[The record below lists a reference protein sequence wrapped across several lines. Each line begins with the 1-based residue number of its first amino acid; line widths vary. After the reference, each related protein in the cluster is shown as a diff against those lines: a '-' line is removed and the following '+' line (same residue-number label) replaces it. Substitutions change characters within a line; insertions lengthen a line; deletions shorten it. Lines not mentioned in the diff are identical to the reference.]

1 MTSVSSFLKRS
12 ARSRARKSSPLQLST
27 TDLHIIPE
35 EDETSRPS
43 CSSSTSTSP
52 SNTPELKR
60 RRPISPYEIRI
71 AKTQNQD
78 SDEDFAYNSDL
89 LSAPRPAPRPPC
101 GVSPSSSPDSFC
113 LTFTEESF
121 KFPHPPLP
129 TPSSSDRHFFA
140 QSPLSSPSSDS
151 SALPPTPT
159 SSDDEFHRPPPPN
172 FIARRVSIRPLMI
185 VKHDALPSMFSK
197 SPSNFSEA
205 EFSSSEESEPE
216 SDSEWYGRELSQ
228 MVTLRSALPP
238 NFPHTVKTES
248 ARPDSM
254 VGSVYGGSSPA
265 SSFSSTLPSPQLD
278 PISSRRRF
286 TIPSRSPPPP
296 PRDSVVPS
304 PAVSED
310 DDFFTQVRNPEPSRR
325 PPPRTSIPADFGFF
339 PEDVGEA
346 AFPDEEE
353 DDEEDCDN
361 ILTYYVEAESSTLS
375 GSSDSFYSQP
385 SHTERFS
392 ISDLNGEFQFA
403 IDTEIDR
410 PMMLP
415 LSLPNSPIDLESDI
429 ANGLAELRMRPEA
442 DAPVDEIADDLPI
455 LTKPST
461 SVTRSASLLARRQMR
476 RNMTVSVPLAIDWN
490 LSEEEEIAADEARDE
505 IAVQN
510 AVYSAPAPSIAV
522 CSPEEAPPAEDDE
535 PAYEDHELRLKH
547 SNPQLRSRWS
557 SSTLSSIREEQQN
570 RGWRS
575 SKLRLYFS
583 SSKKRS
589 TSTSSGLLSPT
600 TPTTPSKP
608 KIDSKQKA
616 RNKKRGVVVVGPP
629 SSASAS
635 SGWSYGS
642 SLQSPVPKIP
652 ASTPTTGP
660 MSPYYNYENRSPVS
674 KRHRQTESDDV
685 MVIGY
690 GHHPGAHGGVGVR
703 RRGSTSTS
711 CSSARGSG
719 ASDASSILSGSSSAS
734 SGLRRKPIP
743 VEMFLRA

>member
-43 CSSSTSTSP
+43 CSSSTSTST

-71 AKTQNQD
+71 AKTQNHD

-129 TPSSSDRHFFA
+129 TPSSDRHFFA

-159 SSDDEFHRPPPPN
+159 SSDDEFPRPPPPK
-172 FIARRVSIRPLMI
+172 FVARRVSIRPLMI

-205 EFSSSEESEPE
+205 EFSPSEESEPE

-228 MVTLRSALPP
+228 MITLRSALPP

-254 VGSVYGGSSPA
+254 VGSVYCGSSPA
-265 SSFSSTLPSPQLD
+265 SSFSSTLPSPQLN
-278 PISSRRRF
+278 PTSSRRRF

-296 PRDSVVPS
+296 PRESVVPS

-310 DDFFTQVRNPEPSRR
+310 DDFFTQVGKSEASRR

-346 AFPDEEE
+346 AFAGDEE
-353 DDEEDCDN
+353 DDEDDCDN
-361 ILTYYVEAESSTLS
+361 ILTYYVEAESSALS

-392 ISDLNGEFQFA
+392 ISDLDGEFQFA

-442 DAPVDEIADDLPI
+442 DAPVDEMADDLPI
-455 LTKPST
+455 LTNPST

-510 AVYSAPAPSIAV
+510 AVHSAPVASTAV
-522 CSPEEAPPAEDDE
+522 RSPEEAPPAEDDE
-535 PAYEDHELRLKH
+535 PSYEDHELRLKH

-589 TSTSSGLLSPT
+589 TSTSTGLLSPT

-608 KIDSKQKA
+608 KVDSKQKA
-616 RNKKRGVVVVGPP
+616 RNKKRAVVVVGPP

-652 ASTPTTGP
+652 ASTSTTGP

-690 GHHPGAHGGVGVR
+690 GHHSGAHGAVGVR